1 MGKVSE
7 MAQGRQMVKAN
18 PRRDMRDLIQANWPR
33 MAAVLPKH
41 IDPERMMQLAIS
53 TMNKNPKLLNCT
65 AESVL
70 GCLMT
75 ASSLGLEPNDVNG
88 LGQAYIV
95 PYGNTATYISGY
107 RGLYKLALNSGEIQS
122 ITVEAVFDGDEFE
135 YRMGDDAHITHVPDL
150 NAEHSYENLVCVY
163 CITRLK
169 NGGIQRTVMP
179 KAEIEKRRNV
189 SKAKSSGPWKDWPV
203 EMAKKTVI
211 RAAAKTW
218 PLSAEKSRAVDI
230 ASAADEQV
238 GGSYG
243 TFFEER
249 IIPES
254 TTEPSEE
261 APIEVPADVEPQEA
275 GTGLRKAVCKSCGNV
290 VEVAEDASPEDLGE
304 LSCCGKP
311 DYGWSE

>member
-1 MGKVSE
+1 
-7 MAQGRQMVKAN
+7 
-18 PRRDMRDLIQANWPR
+18 
-33 MAAVLPKH
+33 
-41 IDPERMMQLAIS
+41 MMQLAIS

-65 AESVL
+65 PESVL

-75 ASSLGLEPNDVNG
+75 ASALGLDPNDVNG
-88 LGQAYIV
+88 LGQAYII

-135 YRMGDDAHITHVPDL
+135 YRMGDDAHITHIPDL
-150 NAEHSYENLVCVY
+150 NAERSYQNLVCVY

-189 SKAKSSGPWKDWPV
+189 SKARKSGPWSDWPV

-218 PLSAEKSRAVDI
+218 PLSAEKSRQVDI
-230 ASAADEQV
+230 ASAADEQA

-243 TFFEER
+243 TFFDAP
-249 IIPES
+249 IIPEAPE
-254 TTEPSEE
+254 EPSE
-261 APIEVPADVEPQEA
+261 APIDVPVDVEPQE
-275 GTGLRKAVCKSCGNV
+275 GESPLRKAVCKSCGNV
-290 VEVAEDASPEDLGE
+290 VEVAQDASPEDLGE
-304 LSCCGKP
+304 ISCCGKP
-311 DYGWSE
+311 DYGWEG

>member
-1 MGKVSE
+1 MGKIAE
-7 MAQGRQMVKAN
+7 QAQENQLAPAS
-18 PRRDMRDLIQANWPR
+18 PRKDMRDLITRNWPR

-41 IDPERMMQLAIS
+41 MDPDRMMQLAIS

-65 AESVL
+65 PASIL

-88 LGQAYIV
+88 LGQAYII

-122 ITVEAVFDGDEFE
+122 ITVEAVYEGDEFE
-135 YRMGDDAHITHVPDL
+135 YQMGDDAKIVHVPDL
-150 NAEHSYENLVCVY
+150 SAEHTYDKLVCCY
-163 CITRLK
+163 CITRFN
-169 NGGIQRTVMP
+169 NGGIQRTVMS

-189 SKAKSSGPWKDWPV
+189 SKAKASGPWKDWPD

-238 GGSYG
+238 GGGFG
-243 TFFEER
+243 TFFDEP
-249 IIPES
+249 IIPDEVQD
-254 TTEPSEE
+254 
-261 APIEVPADVEPQEA
+261 AP
-275 GTGLRKAVCKSCGNV
+275 RRAVCKSCGTV
-290 VEVAEDASPEDLGE
+290 VDAAEDASIEDLNQM
-304 LSCCGKP
+304 SCCDSP
-311 DYGWSE
+311 DYGWEEEE